1 MEVAWFLFFFC
12 SSSES
17 VIDIYLCVCF
27 KYVQTPTCPS
37 PLLVFLVLLFSF
49 LHVTSPAAP
58 QSISTLYIYT
68 QPLILLIHCCRW
80 SQCLCLDPP
89 TPPLSLNP
97 SLPVL
102 ISASLCLER
111 VHDSRFYQCY
121 GLKLAHVPPT
131 PYTHI
136 PCNSPP
142 NTHTHTST
150 LLPFYCPWSQCP
162 CHMYCPWSQCF
173 CLAWNTH
180 TFLKQNCLPSLLPSL
195 PQEMSAF
202 PTVVL
207 FFGSFSFP
215 HKWVVVGH
223 CFTIVAE
230 WDDQR
235 WWKVFAKHKHTHA
248 GLHFNLTGKTTVIR
262 ISNWACFTVRIC
274 FVLFFPSSFLW
285 WLGLY
290 NGHRA
295 IYCNI

>member
-1 MEVAWFLFFFC
+1 MWKLLGFC
-12 SSSES
+12 FSSAVVVNLS
-17 VIDIYLCVCF
+17 DIYLCVCF

-173 CLAWNTH
+173 CLAWNTLPH
-180 TFLKQNCLPSLLPSL
+180 FPKTELSPFPATVTATGDVCISNCCSL
-195 PQEMSAF
+195 F
-202 PTVVL
+202 RL
-207 FFGSFSFP
+207 FFFP
-215 HKWVVVGH
+215 PQVGRCGALLHHCCWVRWSKVVEGI
-223 CFTIVAE
+223 CKAQT
-230 WDDQR
+230 
-235 WWKVFAKHKHTHA
+235 HTCRTP
-248 GLHFNLTGKTTVIR
+248 F
-262 ISNWACFTVRIC
+262 
-274 FVLFFPSSFLW
+274 
-285 WLGLY
+285 
-290 NGHRA
+290 
-295 IYCNI
+295 